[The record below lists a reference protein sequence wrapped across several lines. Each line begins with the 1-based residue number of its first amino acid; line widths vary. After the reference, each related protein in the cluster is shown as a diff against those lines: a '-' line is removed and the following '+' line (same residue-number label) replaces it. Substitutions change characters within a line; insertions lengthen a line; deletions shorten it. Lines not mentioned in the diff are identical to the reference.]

1 LKLTFIQR
9 LLEVEKLY
17 CYAGYIFYPSPTYG
31 IMKPIQAI
39 HQPLISLSI
48 MYRILQRIDKKGN
61 IKV

>member
-1 LKLTFIQR
+1 MFVNRMLTI
-9 LLEVEKLY
+9 EKLY
-17 CYAGYIFYPSPTYG
+17 CYAGYIFYPNPTYG

-48 MYRILQRIDKKGN
+48 MQKILNRIDKKGN